1 MPPVKTAVPPQ
12 AAPVYDAYLGWL
24 AAREVGNKTFDSGAR
39 CFLAR
44 FPDPQAW
51 ADLPLAARLAG
62 TRPHLQPLLNFL
74 MLHGHLRPG
83 YDYLLD
89 RKLTVILREAAV
101 SPLGP
106 DLKRF
111 LAGAEVLGYSVRA
124 RTGMASEVAVR
135 VLIQTG
141 RPLAELAD
149 TDFTAFG
156 QAITERETR
165 LGRELKHYHHAL
177 YASRAVIY
185 HLGAPAEPV
194 PKRSTLGRW
203 SWERHLDAVPTQVRR
218 PMVAYLERLQGTHAR
233 SSVQGTASELAH
245 FGRFLARHDPGLS
258 SLALL
263 DRRRHIEP
271 YLNQVA
277 AAVNHRTGQPIAAST
292 AKKRIQAVGSFLDAI
307 AEWGWPE
314 APARRLVFPRD
325 APKLPHPLPR
335 YLPPDAERALLAA
348 LEASPSRLR
357 ADALLLM
364 RATGMRIGELTD
376 LELDCVHEVPGA
388 GAWLKIPLGK
398 LLTERMVPIDEET
411 LQIIDRIV
419 AHRSPGRPLRH
430 PRTGK
435 LADFL
440 LTHQGRRVSADTLR
454 EELHRAA
461 AEAGLDGVVPHQLRH
476 TYATAL
482 VNAGCSLQALMALLG
497 HVSAEMS
504 LRYGRL
510 FDTTDRTQLPL
521 AAVTGGNWR
530 DAPLIKARLAGG
542 YCLRTAVQGSCA
554 YANICEHCPNFR
566 SEASFLPV
574 LQLQRADAETLA
586 ADAAAR
592 GWGDDAAGQPVT
604 FAEVAARARISRTT
618 LYRRADLRAVI
629 DEHRARGHDAT
640 TLSGLTV
647 QIDQLRRSLEA
658 VAAKVRRHEETIRRL
673 ERARREPRQ

>member
-12 AAPVYDAYLGWL
+12 AAPIYDAYLACL
-24 AAREVGNKTFDSGAR
+24 AARGVGNKTFDSGAR

-51 ADLPLAARLAG
+51 AGLPLAARLAG
-62 TRPHLQPLLNFL
+62 TRPQLQPLLNFL

-83 YDYLLD
+83 YDYLLE
-89 RKLTVILREAAV
+89 RKLTVILREAAA

-106 DLKRF
+106 GIKRF
-111 LAGAEVLGYSVRA
+111 LAGAEALGYSARA
-124 RTGMASEVAVR
+124 RTGMASEVAIR

-141 RPLAELAD
+141 KPLAELAD
-149 TDFTAFG
+149 ADFAELGT
-156 QAITERETR
+156 AITEREAR
-165 LGRELKHYHHAL
+165 LGRPLKHYRHAV
-177 YASRAVIY
+177 YASRAVVY

-203 SWERHLDAVPTQVRR
+203 SWERHLDGVSPQVRR

-245 FGRFLARHDPGLS
+245 FGRFLARHDPGLAS
-258 SLALL
+258 PALL
-263 DRRRHIEP
+263 DRQRHIEP
-271 YLNQVA
+271 YLNEVA
-277 AAVNHRTGQPIAAST
+277 AAVNHRTGAPIAAST
-292 AKKRIQAVGSFLDAI
+292 AKQRIQSVGSFLDAI

-314 APARRLVFPRD
+314 APGRRLIFPRD

-335 YLPPDAERALLAA
+335 YLPPDTERALLAA
-348 LEASPSRLR
+348 LEDSPNRLY
-357 ADALLLM
+357 ADALLLL

-376 LELDCVHEVPGA
+376 LELDCVHEVPGS

-411 LQIIDRIV
+411 VKLVDRVV

-440 LTHQGRRVSADTLR
+440 LTHQGRRVSAYTLR
-454 EELHRAA
+454 DELHRAA

-510 FDTTDRTQLPL
+510 FDATVRDEYTRALALAKAQLGPVLPGERTQLPL
-521 AAVTGGNWR
+521 AAITGGNWR
-530 DAPLIKARLAGG
+530 ETPLIKARLAGG
-542 YCLRTAVQGSCA
+542 YCLRTAAQGPCA

-574 LQLQRADAETLA
+574 LQLQRADAEALA

-592 GWGDDAAGQPVT
+592 GWGD
-604 FAEVAARARISRTT
+604 EAAR
-618 LYRRADLRAVI
+618 
-629 DEHRARGHDAT
+629 H
-640 TLSGLTV
+640 
-647 QIDQLRRSLEA
+647 
-658 VAAKVRRHEETIRRL
+658 RRL
-673 ERARREPRQ
+673 IERLDLLINQAHAS

>member
-12 AAPVYDAYLGWL
+12 AAPIYDAYLACL
-24 AAREVGNKTFDSGAR
+24 AARGAGNKTFESGAR

-44 FPDPQAW
+44 FPGPQAW
-51 ADLPLAARLAG
+51 AALPLAARLAG
-62 TRPHLQPLLNFL
+62 TRPHLQPLINFL
-74 MLHGHLRPG
+74 MLHRHLQPG
-83 YDYLLD
+83 YDYLLE
-89 RKLTVILREAAV
+89 RKLTAILREAAA

-111 LAGAEVLGYSVRA
+111 LAGAEALGYSARA
-124 RTGMASEVAVR
+124 RTGMASQIAIR
-135 VLIQTG
+135 MLIQTG
-141 RPLAELAD
+141 RALPQLTDA
-149 TDFTAFG
+149 DFTGFG
-156 QAITERETR
+156 QAISEREAR
-165 LGRELKHYHHAL
+165 LGRALKHYHHAL

-203 SWERHLDAVPTQVRR
+203 SWERHLDGVPPQVLR

-245 FGRFLARHDPGLS
+245 FGRFLARHDPELPSLS
-258 SLALL
+258 ALG
-263 DRRRHIEP
+263 RQRHIEP
-271 YLNQVA
+271 YLTEVA
-277 AAVNHRTGQPIAAST
+277 SAVNHRTGQPITAST
-292 AKKRIQAVGSFLDAI
+292 AKKRIQAVGSFLDAM

-314 APARRLVFPRD
+314 APARRLIFTRD

-335 YLPPDAERALLAA
+335 YLPPDSERALLRA
-348 LEASPSRLR
+348 LEASPHRLR

-364 RATGMRIGELTD
+364 RATGLRVGELVD
-376 LELDCVHEVPGA
+376 LELDCVHEVPGQ
-388 GAWLKIPLGK
+388 GAWLKVPLGK

-411 LQIIDRIV
+411 LKLIDRIA

-430 PRTGK
+430 PRTGQ

-454 EELHRAA
+454 AELRRAA

-497 HVSAEMS
+497 HVSAAMS

-510 FDTTDRTQLPL
+510 FDATVRDEYQRALTLAKAQLGPVLPGERTQLPL

-530 DAPLIKARLAGG
+530 DTPLIKARLAGG
-542 YCLRTAVQGSCA
+542 YCLRAAAQGPCA

-574 LQLQRADAETLA
+574 LQLQRADAEALA

-592 GWGDDAAGQPVT
+592 GWG
-604 FAEVAARARISRTT
+604 EEAAR
-618 LYRRADLRAVI
+618 
-629 DEHRARGHDAT
+629 H
-640 TLSGLTV
+640 
-647 QIDQLRRSLEA
+647 
-658 VAAKVRRHEETIRRL
+658 RRL
-673 ERARREPRQ
+673 IDRLDTLITQANAS